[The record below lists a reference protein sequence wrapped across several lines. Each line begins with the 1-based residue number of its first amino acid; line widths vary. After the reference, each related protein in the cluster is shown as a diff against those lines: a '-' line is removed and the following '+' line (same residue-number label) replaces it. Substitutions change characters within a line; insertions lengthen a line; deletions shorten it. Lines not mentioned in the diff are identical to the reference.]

1 MSHVVQIAY
10 FMWQALLRIW
20 PYLLLSIPFAVILRR
35 SGLGER
41 LRGAF
46 SARPVVAVLLATAA
60 GAFGPFCSCSVIPVI
75 SSMLIAGIPL
85 APVMS
90 FWIASPTMDP
100 EIFFLS
106 ASVLGWN
113 LAITR
118 MVATLL
124 VSLSGGL
131 LVLWLTKRGWL
142 GGDVIRMAPVQGRVR
157 APLYRRVWRSL
168 GSPKRAPSCGC
179 SEAVAE
185 PAGSDC
191 GCGGVPNAPAPIAA
205 SCGCGG
211 SSPPVSSGTDCGCSG
226 VSQVPDTSRGGSS
239 FLRRWFDRRLGR
251 EVLSIVGR
259 VATFMLLA
267 FFLEAL
273 IKFYIPQGWI
283 AGTLGA
289 RNLFAPGLAT
299 LIGIPIYTG
308 NLMALSLIGGLLQQG
323 MDPGAALAFLIAG
336 PITTLPAM
344 AAVYG
349 VVKRRVFLI
358 YLGVGLIG
366 ALLLGYAYSAV
377 RALF

>member
-1 MSHVVQIAY
+1 MSHIAQIGEFIY
-10 FMWQALLRIW
+10 QAFVRIW
-20 PYLLLSIPFAVILRR
+20 PYLILSIPFAVVLRR

-46 SARPVVAVLLATAA
+46 RARPVVAVVLATAA
-60 GAFGPFCSCSVIPVI
+60 GAFGPFCSCSVIPII

-106 ASVLGWN
+106 VSVLGWN
-113 LAITR
+113 LAVAR

-124 VSLSGGL
+124 VSLSAGL
-131 LVLWLTKRGWL
+131 FTLWLTQRGWL
-142 GGDVIRMAPVQGRVR
+142 RGEVVR
-157 APLYRRVWRSL
+157 QNPIGMRTTDSLLRRVWRAVRPARATA
-168 GSPKRAPSCGC
+168 GSGCGCGGNPEPIEAPSCGC
-179 SEAVAE
+179 
-185 PAGSDC
+185 
-191 GCGGVPNAPAPIAA
+191 GGAPPEEVVPE
-205 SCGCGG
+205 
-211 SSPPVSSGTDCGCSG
+211 SSCGCSG
-226 VSQVPDTSRGGSS
+226 PPPVSESLCGCSAQSS
-239 FLRRWFDRRLGR
+239 FWERWLTRDLLV
-251 EVLSIVGR
+251 EIVSVVGR
-259 VATFMLLA
+259 VGKFMLLA

-273 IKFYIPQGWI
+273 IKFYVPQGWI
-283 AGTLGA
+283 TSTLGSG
-289 RNLFAPGLAT
+289 NLFAPGLAT
-299 LIGIPIYTG
+299 LIGIPVYTG

-323 MDPGAALAFLIAG
+323 MNPGAALAFLIAG

>member
-1 MSHVVQIAY
+1 MSHVVQIAD

-20 PYLLLSIPFAVILRR
+20 PYLVLSIPFAVILRR
-35 SGLGER
+35 SGLGEK

-60 GAFGPFCSCSVIPVI
+60 GAFGPFCSCSVIPII

-106 ASVLGWN
+106 VSVLGWN
-113 LAITR
+113 LAIAR
-118 MVATLL
+118 MVATLV
-124 VSLSGGL
+124 VSLFAGL
-131 LVLWLTKRGWL
+131 FTLWLTQRGWL
-142 GGDVIRMAPVQGRVR
+142 RGDVVLRKNPIGTRTTFSLLQ
-157 APLYRRVWRSL
+157 RVWRAMRPTRES
-168 GSPKRAPSCGC
+168 
-179 SEAVAE
+179 
-185 PAGSDC
+185 AGSGC
-191 GCGGVPNAPAPIAA
+191 GCGSDPEPIETP

-211 SSPPVSSGTDCGCSG
+211 ERSLEAAPESSGTGCGCSG
-226 VSQVPDTSRGGSS
+226 ASPVFEPPPCGCNARSGFWERWLTRDLLVEVVSV
-239 FLRRWFDRRLGR
+239 
-251 EVLSIVGR
+251 VGR
-259 VATFMLLA
+259 VAKFMLLA

-273 IKFYIPQGWI
+273 IRFYVPQGWI
-283 AGTLGA
+283 TGTLGSG
-289 RNLFAPGLAT
+289 NLFAPGLAT
-299 LIGIPIYTG
+299 LIGIPVYTG
-308 NLMALSLIGGLLQQG
+308 NLMALSLIGGLLKQG
-323 MDPGAALAFLIAG
+323 MNPGAALAFLIAG

>member
-1 MSHVVQIAY
+1 MTHVVQIAD
-10 FMWQALLRIW
+10 FMWQAVLRIW
-20 PYLLLSIPFAVILRR
+20 PYLVLSIPFAVILRR
-35 SGLGER
+35 SGLGEK

-85 APVMS
+85 APVMA

-113 LAITR
+113 LAIAR
-118 MVATLL
+118 MVATLF
-124 VSLSGGL
+124 VSLFAGFFT
-131 LVLWLTKRGWL
+131 LWVTKRGWL
-142 GGDVIRMAPVQGRVR
+142 RGEVVR
-157 APLYRRVWRSL
+157 KNPIGTRATASLFRRVWRAMRPTRETA
-168 GSPKRAPSCGC
+168 GSGCGCGGDPEPIATPSCGC
-179 SEAVAE
+179 GAERPAEA
-185 PAGSDC
+185 
-191 GCGGVPNAPAPIAA
+191 APEL
-205 SCGCGG
+205 
-211 SSPPVSSGTDCGCSG
+211 SGTGCGCSG
-226 VSQVPDTSRGGSS
+226 APPVSESS
-239 FLRRWFDRRLGR
+239 CGCSARSGFWERWLTRDLLT
-251 EVLSIVGR
+251 EVVSVVGR
-259 VATFMLLA
+259 VAKFMLLA

-273 IKFYIPQGWI
+273 IKFYVPQGWI
-283 AGTLGA
+283 TGTLGSG
-289 RNLFAPGLAT
+289 NLFAPGLAT

-323 MDPGAALAFLIAG
+323 MNPGAALAFLIAG